1 MNKYKHVYFSICL
14 CMHFVCVCACVFV
27 CVCDT
32 ATTGNL
38 WWKYSKAI
46 VDLHR
51 GCTPILI
58 THALSHCYMYSHCL
72 VIFHTK
78 MQTHICTQTHTVPCT
93 RWRGTTTQ
101 RDSGNPD
108 AHVCAWTSGGFYGST
123 LSSCYC
129 ANHPLVHSSEFKSSR
144 VHRKNKI
151 CSPFSQVVNYAY
163 KPNIHI

>member
-1 MNKYKHVYFSICL
+1 MYTHI
-14 CMHFVCVCACVFV
+14 
-27 CVCDT
+27 
-32 ATTGNL
+32 
-38 WWKYSKAI
+38 
-46 VDLHR
+46 
-51 GCTPILI
+51 I
-58 THALSHCYMYSHCL
+58 THALSHCYMYSHGL

-101 RDSGNPD
+101 RDSGYPD

-151 CSPFSQVVNYAY
+151 CSPFHRWLTMHISQTFIYRSIYFLFSKNLYEIY
-163 KPNIHI
+163 HIYIAHDFFLKKQIFCSFLQV

>member
-1 MNKYKHVYFSICL
+1 MNFS
-14 CMHFVCVCACVFV
+14 VCALCVRV
-27 CVCDT
+27 CARVYVCMWDT
-32 ATTGNL
+32 AATEDL

-51 GCTPILI
+51 PRCTAILV
-58 THALSHCYMYSHCL
+58 THALSLSLSHTQKCRDT
-72 VIFHTK
+72 FGHTHPH
-78 MQTHICTQTHTVPCT
+78 THSPMHAVRRVTETL
-93 RWRGTTTQ
+93 GG
-101 RDSGNPD
+101 DPD
-108 AHVCAWTSGGFYGST
+108 ACGCAWTSGGFDGST

-129 ANHPLVHSSEFKSSR
+129 ANHPLVQSSEFKSSR